1 MNRRLVIS
9 EAAALWTDVWSA
21 FPIALSV
28 CLAAFPQRNPYAGIG
43 LLVGTYAAGMIFRR
57 LLIRRSRL
65 PSVALSLVACI
76 GSGLLFGGG
85 TAGGILFALLSLAVA
100 CRAILTTDLP
110 FPTAF
115 PRAYCFVSLL
125 VYFLA
130 YFLYGRIVV
139 LRPYQSA
146 ILYAGL
152 IAVPTHLHWINS
164 DVLKKI
170 SREELKDSSSL
181 PSVKRN
187 NRIITA
193 VTLVAGLFLAGYH
206 TLKDTV
212 LNAVKAVTFFL
223 LGILWRIMSLLDTG
237 NRGGEPG
244 GERQTPQLPPAGPAK
259 SSPFWDQ
266 VVRIIGYVLAAVL
279 LTGFLVFLVRTL
291 IRLFRRFTR
300 WIRHWLAEGGWQ
312 GETLGYR
319 DEKESLMD
327 WQAVRRNYADSIRD
341 RMGRLFRREPG
352 WGQLAGN
359 RQRIR
364 YLYRHLVQKSI
375 RNGYGFHASRT
386 PDETIRDLA
395 GNGMLE
401 QDLQPSLKRLYG
413 TARYG
418 NGTISDD
425 EVHALKK
432 DLME

>member
-1 MNRRLVIS
+1 MNRKFVIS

-28 CLAAFPQRNPYAGIG
+28 CLAAFPQRNPYVGIG
-43 LLVGTYAAGMIFRR
+43 LLAGVYAAGMILRS
-57 LLIRRSRL
+57 LLIRKSRL
-65 PSVALSLVACI
+65 PSVVLSLIACI
-76 GSGLLFGGG
+76 GSGLLFSGS

-110 FPTAF
+110 FPTVF

-125 VYFLA
+125 IYFLA

-146 ILYAGL
+146 VLYAGL

-164 DVLKKI
+164 DVLKKA

-181 PSVKRN
+181 PAVKRN

-193 VTLVAGLFLAGYH
+193 VTLAIGLLLASYH
-206 TLKDTV
+206 TLKDAV
-212 LNAVKAVTFFL
+212 LNALKSAYFFL
-223 LGILWRIMSLLDTG
+223 LRIFRRIMSLLDTG
-237 NRGGEPG
+237 NPGREPEGEG
-244 GERQTPQLPPAGPAK
+244 RAPQLPPAGPAK
-259 SSPFWDQ
+259 FSPFWDQ
-266 VVRIIGYVLAAVL
+266 AVRIIGYVLAFVL
-279 LTGFLVFLVRTL
+279 MAGFLIFLVRML
-291 IRLFRRFTR
+291 IRLLRRFAR
-300 WIRHWLAEGGWQ
+300 WIRRWLAEGSRQ
-312 GETLGYR
+312 EETPDYR
-319 DEKESLMD
+319 DEKESLLD
-327 WQAVRRNYADSIRD
+327 WQAVRRSYADSIRD
-341 RMGRLFRREPG
+341 RMDRLFRREPG
-352 WGQLAGN
+352 WDQLTGN

-364 YLYRHLVQKSI
+364 YLYRHLVQRSI
-375 RNGYGFHASRT
+375 RNGYEFHASRT

-395 GNGMLE
+395 GSGRLKKN
-401 QDLQPSLKRLYG
+401 LQSLLKRLYG